1 VTSPRPQLCVKH
13 VGAKTVKQSG
23 HERVIDAADQGGNAV
38 ISMRFDS
45 SEMGQQLTEI
55 VAYGTAVVARPSGCR
70 LTMPEGPRGR
80 PASRLGDADRDRL
93 TAVLREHYALGR
105 LEHDELSRRVEIV
118 LAADYADQAAAA
130 LQDLPPLDVP
140 GLGTAPGAV
149 PGKGRRARRRRP
161 AQSAAPGPGW
171 LRPPNDSGI
180 RRQGR
185 SCASGSIRPTRAGT
199 TCQTPGTG
207 TDPDRLDPASGVQG
221 ESQAA
226 SRVASNA

>member
-1 VTSPRPQLCVKH
+1 
-13 VGAKTVKQSG
+13 
-23 HERVIDAADQGGNAV
+23 
-38 ISMRFDS
+38 
-45 SEMGQQLTEI
+45 
-55 VAYGTAVVARPSGCR
+55 
-70 LTMPEGPRGR
+70 MPEGPRGR

-149 PGKGRRARRRRP
+149 PGKGRRARRRRH

-171 LRPPNDSGI
+171 LSTSERFRDPTSGTVM
-180 RRQGR
+180 RVW
-185 SCASGSIRPTRAGT
+185 
-199 TCQTPGTG
+199 
-207 TDPDRLDPASGVQG
+207 LDPADQ
-221 ESQAA
+221 
-226 SRVASNA
+226 SRHYVPDTGDGY